1 MLNNRNPWLLAAG
14 VVVATAATLG
24 SLNPAMAITSVE
36 ELKDAKSSHWAYEA
50 LRDLVEKYDVIE
62 GYPDYTFKGTKAP
75 TRYEMA
81 AALDALI
88 KSVGRDLARLGAEKA
103 NKADLEALAAL
114 QDEFK
119 DELAAVRGRVDALE
133 ARATSI
139 EEKNAEQDSRLDLLE
154 KTQIHGDFSFG
165 ALADVGANGTVG
177 AGSNNGISDGISAI
191 GRLRL
196 GVNVP
201 VYEGSE
207 DGKLGEGDVVARLTA
222 AFGRWAPQA
231 AEAGG
236 TNATAISGYSS
247 IAGGTSF
254 YNTGIFGGG
263 VSNAAGNGTGG
274 NTRPNLYVDLAYY
287 KQHFKSGIP
296 ILTDLFPGT
305 DVLPNDGLHETTAD
319 LYMGLLDWKY
329 LFNRSPYRGDDLNQF
344 QNSSLVNNP
353 ALLNNFVAPGVALKW
368 NQGLGQH
375 YSGDLTAAVQAL
387 NTSDAMAATT
397 VTAEAGLNYDTSFLG
412 ENMTKPGRIYGGVN
426 HAFFAGNA
434 SLPSI
439 TGAVT
444 GRNGAAY
451 PLDNNGQS
459 VTGLYA
465 GFSQELYRGIGLSG
479 DYAYNTNGSNNAI
492 LASLRNGTG
501 SLVNLMNNNRIVGI
515 RQAATGVLTVPLTVF
530 DKDLTKR
537 AKDTIGVGYA
547 WIDPLDYTGGQS
559 GFSSKAEH
567 VVEAFYRMQL
577 TDSISLVPSAQVIL
591 NPYGVGANDTY
602 WVFGLRANYVF

>member
-1 MLNNRNPWLLAAG
+1 MLVKRNPWLLAAG

-36 ELKDAKSSHWAYEA
+36 ELKDAKSSSWAYEA

-62 GYPDYTFKGTKAP
+62 GYPDYTFKGNKAP

-165 ALADVGANGTVG
+165 ALADIGANGTSG
-177 AGSNNGISDGISAI
+177 GGSHNGIKDGITAI

-207 DGKLGEGDVVARLTA
+207 DGKIGEGDVVARLTA
-222 AFGRWAPQA
+222 AFGRWAPQG
-231 AEAGG
+231 AETGG
-236 TNATAISGYSS
+236 ANYTPISGYSS

-263 VSNAAGNGTGG
+263 VSHINAADGG
-274 NTRPNLYVDLAYY
+274 NTRPNVYVDLAYY

-319 LYMGLLDWKY
+319 LYLGLTDWRY
-329 LFNRSPYRGDDLNQF
+329 LFNRSPYRGDELNQY

-353 ALLNNFVAPGVALKW
+353 ALLNNFVAPGVAMKW

-375 YSGDLTAAVQAL
+375 YSADLTGGVWAL
-387 NTSDAMAATT
+387 NNADALSATA
-397 VTAEAGLNYDTSFLG
+397 VTGEVGLNYDTSFLG
-412 ENMTKPGRIYGGVN
+412 ASMTKPGRIYGGVN
-426 HAFFAGNA
+426 YTFFAGNSTLA
-434 SLPSI
+434 TVTGSI
-439 TGAVT
+439 S

-451 PLDNNGQS
+451 PLSNHES
-459 VTGLYA
+459 VTGFYA
-465 GFSQELYRGIGLSG
+465 GINQELYRGIGLSG

-492 LASLRNGTG
+492 LASLRNGSG
-501 SLVNLMNNNRIVGI
+501 ALSNLMNNGRVVGI
-515 RQAATGVLTVPLTVF
+515 RQAATGVLTIPMTVF
-530 DKDLTKR
+530 DKDLAKR
-537 AKDTIGVGYA
+537 AKDAFGVGYA
-547 WIDPLDYTGGQS
+547 WIDPLDYSGGQS
-559 GFSSKAEH
+559 GFNSKSEQ

-577 TDSISLVPSAQVIL
+577 TDSISLVPSAQLIL